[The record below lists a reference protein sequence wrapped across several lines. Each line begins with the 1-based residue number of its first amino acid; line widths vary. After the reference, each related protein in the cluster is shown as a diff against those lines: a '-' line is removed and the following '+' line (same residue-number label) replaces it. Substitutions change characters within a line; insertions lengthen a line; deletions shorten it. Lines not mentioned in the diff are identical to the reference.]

1 MKQMNDT
8 WESSSENPEW
18 HTSHRQFEEQ
28 IGPHIP
34 VVRATAR
41 RILGNGDDAADAV
54 QEALIALWQ
63 FGSVPEHLRPWL
75 IRTVIHRSL
84 HSRRSRLRRA
94 RWEDLGGGT
103 VMSCAFCDPE
113 RDLEIRDLLD
123 VLDKALA
130 SLSAEQRRVIEL
142 RDLDGLEYQ
151 EIAERLDV
159 PVGTVRSR
167 LNRARARVRET
178 SDWVLSES
186 A

>member
-1 MKQMNDT
+1 
-8 WESSSENPEW
+8 
-18 HTSHRQFEEQ
+18 
-28 IGPHIP
+28 
-34 VVRATAR
+34 
-41 RILGNGDDAADAV
+41 
-54 QEALIALWQ
+54 
-63 FGSVPEHLRPWL
+63 
-75 IRTVIHRSL
+75 
-84 HSRRSRLRRA
+84 
-94 RWEDLGGGT
+94 
-103 VMSCAFCDPE
+103 MSCAFCDPE